1 MSDAVK
7 DFWLSFNGKNMA
19 EAQIAFDK
27 LSSNDKQ
34 SIFENLFQNSCYQRT
49 PDILSVLYRE
59 LDTGKTFNDFHQAWF
74 PGKQWC
80 DPVEISGYTFQK
92 FFPAPTRVFNAIN
105 MHNENEVVSVGLTWF
120 DNEEQAKSMQEFAM
134 SESEANQ
141 YRANNID
148 KVSKKIS
155 ADVYF
160 VKSDDNLGSPF

>member
-120 DNEEQAKSMQEFAM
+120 DNEEQAKSMQKFAM